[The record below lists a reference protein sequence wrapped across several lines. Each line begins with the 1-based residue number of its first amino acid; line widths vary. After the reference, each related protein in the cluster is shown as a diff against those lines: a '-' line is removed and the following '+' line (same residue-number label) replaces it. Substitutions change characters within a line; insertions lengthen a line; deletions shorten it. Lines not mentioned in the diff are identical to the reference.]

1 MQKRISWP
9 STSVL
14 GSGLTAKSA
23 IKRELK
29 DNMESEWT
37 RRWQSSTDFRQ
48 TKVWYP
54 APDMQKSEQ
63 LMKHTRPTVGRRARI
78 LSGFPF
84 FQKQSDI
91 IAQSR
96 NPPLGDVSC
105 RHFGE
110 DDKTPIHIIC
120 DCGHFVQHRLDT
132 IGVHQMPEDKPEWDM
147 TSMFHFLRKEEI
159 ILMED
164 C

>member
-1 MQKRISWP
+1 
-9 STSVL
+9 VL

-23 IKRELK
+23 IKKELREYLL
-29 DNMESEWT
+29 SEWT
-37 RRWQSSTDFRQ
+37 KRWQSTADYRQ

-54 APDMQKSEQ
+54 APDMPKSKQ
-63 LMKHTRPTVGRRARI
+63 LMKHTRPTVGRTARI

-84 FQKQSDI
+84 FQKQSAI

-105 RHFGE
+105 RNCGE
-110 DDKTPIHIIC
+110 DDETGIHIIC
-120 DCGHFVQHRLDT
+120 DCGHFVQHRLNT

-147 TSMFHFLRKEEI
+147 ESMIKFLSTEEI